1 LQGTAC
7 PPDTDDGSCVFAAQ
21 SANHFGT
28 VRPSSLAGPSFQNID
43 MSVEKSFSVYR
54 EHAIKFRGDFF
65 NAFNIAS
72 YQQPDFGVT
81 DSNFGQITG
90 VNSSPRTIQLSLK
103 YAF

>member
-1 LQGTAC
+1 
-7 PPDTDDGSCVFAAQ
+7 
-21 SANHFGT
+21 
-28 VRPSSLAGPSFQNID
+28 